1 MRTGALLLGTCLTL
15 ASSAWAGEPVTT
27 SAKKAE
33 GAGLPTQRPTRRSV
47 VVEGAP
53 GTSVPIISVAKGR
66 TTTLIFDAPIKA
78 IELLDAARIFA
89 PPPATAAG
97 KTVYLTTLRDPGT
110 VVTTMMVVMASGA
123 EVPFQLVGVKDS
135 QDADVVVD
143 VLLNK
148 AVAPDGERRA
158 QATQHDEAATAC
170 LISAGQLRQELDE
183 CRGATKSDVLRKI
196 AEVILAEDAVANA
209 QSVVF
214 EGKRSVRSI
223 DKQSGLLVE
232 ATGMYRMF
240 GHTYLVL
247 SVENRVADRTWML
260 DKAQVRLVGAG
271 ADLPVLSTLTEY
283 PALKPSETEK
293 IVVLFT
299 TPTKRA
305 KSGIAVTLLEKS
317 GNRHVTLDVDL

>member
-1 MRTGALLLGTCLTL
+1 MRALCVVLSLVL
-15 ASSAWAGEPVTT
+15 SSAAAGAAAP
-27 SAKKAE
+27 AARKAPPAVSE
-33 GAGLPTQRPTRRSV
+33 APPAPPARRSIQ
-47 VVEGAP
+47 VEATAGAA
-53 GTSVPIISVAKGR
+53 VPLVRVAKGR

-89 PPPATAAG
+89 PPPSTSAG
-97 KTVYLTTLRDPGT
+97 KTVYLTTLRDPGNT
-110 VVTTMMVVMASGA
+110 VTTMMIVMANGA
-123 EVPFQLVGVKDS
+123 EVPFQLVGVKDP

-143 VLLNK
+143 VLLSRK
-148 AVAPDGERRA
+148 GEQGGAPAAVPASADA
-158 QATQHDEAATAC
+158 EAC
-170 LISAGQLRQELDE
+170 CISAGQLRQELDE
-183 CRGATKSDVLRKI
+183 CRSTTRSDVLRKV
-196 AEVILAEDAVANA
+196 AEVILSEDATANS

-247 SVENRVADRTWML
+247 TVENRMADRTWML
-260 DKAQVRLVGAG
+260 DRAQIRLVGAG
-271 ADLPVLSTLTEY
+271 ADLPVVSTLTEY

-299 TPTKRA
+299 SPTKRA